1 MSTAPNT
8 AGRGARRHKLTTD
21 FAAAQ
26 RVLED
31 KGWTDGLPVVP
42 PTQEL
47 VLETLAHTGLDPH
60 TVLGRME
67 PLKGTVTVEKVA
79 ANAVMA
85 GCRPEY
91 FPVVVAAV
99 KAVLQPQ

>member
-1 MSTAPNT
+1 MRTASNT
-8 AGRGARRHKLTTD
+8 ATRGARRHKLTTD

-26 RVLED
+26 RVLEN

-47 VLETLAHTGLDPH
+47 VLEMLAHTPLDPH

-67 PLKGTVTVEKVA
+67 RLKGTVTIETVA

-85 GCRPEY
+85 DCRP
-91 FPVVVAAV
+91 
-99 KAVLQPQ
+99 